1 MGLRTILRIFSILVL
16 MGLVAG
22 LDCKAQEIDKDL
34 ALYLNFE
41 EGSGEAVK
49 DQSPNGYLGKAYG
62 GPVWV
67 EGVKGKAMEFDGK
80 DDYLLLKEEKLDIS
94 NTPFTISLWVK
105 PAKEQAARHRIFL
118 INDRDWEASY
128 SLGVDFFTIP
138 KPKPFKLYY
147 MPAFD
152 VWQNVVVT
160 YDPFGEEPLYAI
172 FVNGE
177 VFTENSYREKL
188 VPDKELKGRV
198 VIGAGET
205 VPYYVDGHF
214 KGAVDEFKIYRRVL
228 SEKEVKDEYKKYTPK
243 K

>member
-80 DDYLLLKEEKLDIS
+80 DDYLLLKEENTEKNRQQRTRQRGPDMAQVEEFLNHKSNQSERREHSEGSLPNSRLSHYRANIGVIRSDI
-94 NTPFTISLWVK
+94 T
-105 PAKEQAARHRIFL
+105 
-118 INDRDWEASY
+118 
-128 SLGVDFFTIP
+128 G
-138 KPKPFKLYY
+138 
-147 MPAFD
+147 
-152 VWQNVVVT
+152 
-160 YDPFGEEPLYAI
+160 
-172 FVNGE
+172 
-177 VFTENSYREKL
+177 
-188 VPDKELKGRV
+188 
-198 VIGAGET
+198 
-205 VPYYVDGHF
+205 
-214 KGAVDEFKIYRRVL
+214 
-228 SEKEVKDEYKKYTPK
+228 
-243 K
+243 